1 MLKITPVHH
10 LYTFLASALFILCG
24 PGHGKAQDPVNL
36 SLNRATWHSS
46 AANFDQTA
54 HLATDGNLQTSW
66 RSKHEK
72 KAWFYVDLGQIC
84 EISSV
89 NIHWGSAP
97 PARIELQ
104 TATHGLPDHPEG
116 WQTEVRKSPPLKK
129 STSIP
134 LKTHTRYLRIL
145 ITPITEAATEI
156 SELEVFGNQRIS
168 KNTSSP
174 NARHSTFPGSLNGR
188 QWKIMRSSD
197 VHEDPA
203 SVSTNAC
210 DVSDWIDATVPGTV
224 LANYIQAGAVP
235 DPLYSDNQLQLSEWY
250 FNSDFWYR
258 SEFLVPESHRGKNI
272 QLNFKGINW
281 KAEVYINGH
290 FVGKIDG
297 AFTRSDF
304 DVTGFVNPGE
314 KSVLA
319 VLIKINDHPGEAT
332 LQHLND
338 PGGNGGII
346 GRDSPTYVSS
356 IGWNWLPTIRGRNTG
371 ITDNVYLTATG
382 TIQLCD
388 PFLTT
393 TLNLPDTTEA
403 SIGLSLSL
411 VNHSEE
417 VRNASLQLSCKY
429 FRTEVEITGLVPGE
443 IRQVQF
449 SERSH
454 PILRI
459 QHPQLWWPNG
469 YGKQQMD
476 TLTIVCTEGGEVI
489 DSLHIPY
496 GIRQFEYGYK
506 NSTLFLDVNGC
517 PLLIRGGNWGLPEA
531 LLRCDAKKYDLL
543 VRLHKDMNLNMIRNW
558 VGQTSN
564 DAFYEACDR
573 HGILIFDDFWLAN
586 PVDGPDPADEP
597 MFICNAA
604 DKIKRYRNHPSLV
617 LWAGRNEGYPPASLD
632 SALRNLTI
640 LYDNTRHYISNSAAS
655 PVTGLGP
662 YENKAPEWY
671 FLNRGTTYHTEQGIV
686 SAPTY
691 ESMCKMLPPESRW
704 PVNDLWGLHDW
715 TQPRVKIYTD
725 DMIYRYGAPESLEDF
740 CRKAQMLNMEGP
752 KAMMEA
758 WQSRRGPGVLV
769 WMTHPAWPSLI
780 CQTYDY
786 FLEPTAAYFAV
797 KKGSEPVHILL
808 NPLNQTVQISNNTLH
823 KLRAA
828 TAKAVVYNVSGKIIS
843 ENTICTEVNADTTID
858 CFKVEALSETSGIVF
873 VKLSLSDEMNKPL
886 SDNFYWICSDS
897 MNYRELNHLPVVKPD
912 VTASI
917 ERNNRLDNIVVK
929 ITNTTER
936 IALMTE
942 LMATDEENSERLL
955 PIFFSD
961 NFFSLVPGESRTVN
975 ISPENRLPARTRI
988 IVRGWNIAE
997 QYITLINKD

>member
-1 MLKITPVHH
+1 MLKIIPVHY
-10 LYTFLASALFILCG
+10 LYTLLASALFLLCE
-24 PGHGKAQDPVNL
+24 PGSGKAQNPVNL
-36 SLNRATWHSS
+36 SLNRSAWHSS

-66 RSKHEK
+66 KSNVGRE
-72 KAWFYVDLGQIC
+72 AWLYVDLGQIC
-84 EISSV
+84 EIRSV
-89 NIHWGSAP
+89 KILWGSDLHAG
-97 PARIELQ
+97 IELQ
-104 TATHGLPDHPEG
+104 TATTGQPDHPEG
-116 WQTEVRKSPPLKK
+116 WHTKARKKVHPESSTLISLQTRA
-129 STSIP
+129 
-134 LKTHTRYLRIL
+134 RYLRIL
-145 ITPITEAATEI
+145 LTQKTGTAIEI
-156 SELEVFGNQRIS
+156 SELEVYGNQLS
-168 KNTSSP
+168 PKANTSGSALNP
-174 NARHSTFPGSLNGR
+174 GSSGSLNGR
-188 QWKIMRSSD
+188 QWKIRRSAD
-197 VHEDPA
+197 VHDDAATVA
-203 SVSTNAC
+203 SAAY
-210 DVSDWIDATVPGTV
+210 DASDWIDATVPGTV
-224 LANYIQAGAVP
+224 LASYVAAGVVP
-235 DPLYSDNQLQLSEWY
+235 DPLFGDNQLQISEWY
-250 FNSDFWYR
+250 FNTGFWYR
-258 SEFLVPESHRGKNI
+258 REFVVPESYRGRNI
-272 QLNFKGINW
+272 QLNLKGINW
-281 KAEVYINGH
+281 KAVVYVNGH
-290 FVGKIDG
+290 CLGEIEG
-297 AFTRSDF
+297 AFTRAAF
-304 DVTGFVNPGE
+304 DVTGLARPGE

-338 PGGNGGII
+338 PDGNGGII
-346 GRDSPTYVSS
+346 GLDSPTYVSS

-371 ITDNVYLTATG
+371 ITDDVYLSATG
-382 TIQLCD
+382 TIQLSD

-417 VRNASLQLSCKY
+417 VRNASLQLSSKY
-429 FRTEVEITGLVPGE
+429 FRTDVEITGLVPGE

-459 QHPQLWWPNG
+459 HHPQLWWPNG

-476 TLTIVCTEGGEVI
+476 TLTIVCTEGGKVT

-496 GIRQFEYGYK
+496 GIRQFEYRYK
-506 NSTLFLDVNGC
+506 NSTLFLHVNGC

-531 LLRCDAKKYDLL
+531 LLRCDANKYDLL

-597 MFICNAA
+597 MFIRNAA
-604 DKIKRYRNHPSLV
+604 DKIRRYRNHPALA
-617 LWAGRNEGYPPASLD
+617 LWAGRNEGYPPATLD
-632 SALRNLTI
+632 SALRDLTS
-640 LYDNTRHYISNSAAS
+640 LYDNTRHYIPNSASS

-671 FLNRGTTYHTEQGIV
+671 FRNRGTTFHTEQGIV
-686 SAPTY
+686 SVPSA
-691 ESMCKMLPPESRW
+691 ESLAAMMPEESRW
-704 PVNDLWGLHDW
+704 PVNDSWGLHDW
-715 TQPRVKIYTD
+715 TQPRVKIYAE

-752 KAMMEA
+752 KSMMEA

-786 FLEPTAAYFAV
+786 FLEPTAAYFAL

-808 NPLNQTVQISNNTLH
+808 NPLNHKVQISNNTIH
-823 KLRAA
+823 KLRAV
-828 TAKAVVYNVSGKIIS
+828 TAKAEVYSISGSKIS
-843 ENTICTEVNADTTID
+843 EKSFATEVESNTTKD
-858 CFKVEALSETSGIVF
+858 CFIVDALSRTTGTVF
-873 VKLSLSDEMNKPL
+873 VKLSLNDAKNITL
-886 SDNFYWICSDS
+886 SDNFYWLSSDS
-897 MNYRELNHLPVVKPD
+897 LNYRELNHLPEVPL
-912 VTASI
+912 TATATI
-917 ERNNRLDNIVVK
+917 GKIRNKDCIVVK
-929 ITNTTER
+929 ITNNTGK

-942 LMATDEENSERLL
+942 LPARDEATGERLL
-955 PIFFSD
+955 PVFLSD
-961 NFFSLVPGESRTVN
+961 NFFSLLPGESRTVT
-975 ISPENRLPARTRI
+975 ITPENGLPDRTI
-988 IVRGWNIAE
+988 ITVRGWNIAE
-997 QYITLINKD
+997 QHITVINQE